1 MKTFYDS
8 REYAPGKEV
17 WKPFEAKV
25 VLTTRSQYLLLVTNA
40 SRSKDFDGKY
50 LVIPK
55 DNFIVDHVFVTKSFF
70 KGLIRILFTR
80 HKSKSSFPEDI
91 L

>member
-17 WKPFEAKV
+17 WKPFEARV
-25 VLTTRSQYLLLVTNA
+25 IIATRSQYLLAVGYTK
-40 SRSKDFDGKY
+40 RSEDFNNKY

-55 DNFIVDHVFVTKSFF
+55 DDFIVENVFITESFF
-70 KGLIRILFTR
+70 KALFKVLFTR
-80 HKSKSSFPEDI
+80 HKTKSSFPEE
-91 L
+91 LL

>member
-1 MKTFYDS
+1 MKIFYDT
-8 REYAPGKEV
+8 REYSPGKEQ

-25 VLTTRSQYLLLVTNA
+25 ILTTKSQYLLAVGYTP
-40 SRSKDFDGKY
+40 RSKDFDNRF

-55 DNFIVDHVFVTKSFF
+55 DDFIDKDVFITESFF
-70 KGLIRILFTR
+70 KALIKVLFTR
-80 HKSKSSFPEDI
+80 HKSKSSFPEDM